1 MQIYNLHIK
10 RGSIIDLLVE
20 LQPSLGWELSSEE
33 LMVHDAMS
41 TVLASWEE
49 AMCNPWSKRNTVFR
63 SKNIYT
69 ENFAPSCSSKSP
81 IQILHS

>member
-20 LQPSLGWELSSEE
+20 LQPSLGWKLSSEE

-41 TVLASWEE
+41 S
-49 AMCNPWSKRNTVFR
+49 
-63 SKNIYT
+63 
-69 ENFAPSCSSKSP
+69 
-81 IQILHS
+81 